1 MSEKSVFGRL
11 FDVISARK
19 KESPDNSYVARFM
32 FKGTAKINN
41 KIMEEAAEVTEAA
54 LENDRSNLVYE
65 ICDLLFHTFVLAGSK
80 DIPLK
85 DIETEL
91 ERRFGKSGLQEKA
104 ERKNNA

>member
-1 MSEKSVFGRL
+1 MSENSVFGRL

-19 KESPDNSYVARFM
+19 KESPDHSYVARLI
-32 FKGTAKINN
+32 FKGTEKINS

-54 LENDRSNLVYE
+54 LDNDRSHLVYE

-80 DIPLK
+80 DISLR